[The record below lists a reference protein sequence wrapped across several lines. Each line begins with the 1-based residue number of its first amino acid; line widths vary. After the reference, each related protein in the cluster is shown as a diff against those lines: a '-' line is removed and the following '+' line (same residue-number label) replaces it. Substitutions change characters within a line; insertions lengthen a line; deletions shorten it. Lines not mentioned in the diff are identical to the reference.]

1 MGVVEISQ
9 FGGPEVLRVGE
20 RPKPVPQSGEVLVAV
35 KAAGVCRADTLQRQ
49 GNYPAPPGAPQDI
62 PGLEVAGVI
71 DGTDERVC
79 ALLSGGGYAE
89 YVAVPREQVLPIPDR
104 WNFVEAA
111 SLPENMFTVYD
122 NVFTRARFRPG
133 ERVLIHG
140 GSSGIGT
147 TAIMLVKAFGA
158 SFIAATAGTQEKC
171 DACRELGA
179 DLAIDYKTEDFV
191 AKIIDATS
199 GRGVDVILDLVG
211 GGYIARDLDALAP
224 DGRITCISTPHGR
237 VIELN
242 LGALMQKRAALMGSA
257 LRARTPKEKG
267 EIAAALRREVWP
279 KLPAREPIRPVIDS
293 TFPFE
298 RAGDAHRRLEASAHV
313 GKIVLV
319 A

>member
-1 MGVVEISQ
+1 
-9 FGGPEVLRVGE
+9 
-20 RPKPVPQSGEVLVAV
+20 
-35 KAAGVCRADTLQRQ
+35 
-49 GNYPAPPGAPQDI
+49 
-62 PGLEVAGVI
+62 
-71 DGTDERVC
+71 
-79 ALLSGGGYAE
+79 
-89 YVAVPREQVLPIPDR
+89 
-104 WNFVEAA
+104 
-111 SLPENMFTVYD
+111 
-122 NVFTRARFRPG
+122 
-133 ERVLIHG
+133 VLIHG